1 MSRSSSRHSSPK
13 TRYSLHK
20 TRSLGNASQDI
31 KLGFARKTPRSYL
44 RDNRKKQHEMTQEFS
59 KVKALKMAEL
69 AAGLYEL
76 DEIYK
81 ELKLAQD
88 KKDLREIQ
96 EMWANNED
104 PDLDLLENNI
114 QFWSEKTGFTRTK
127 SGGRKH
133 GRRKSFVR
141 KSFVRK
147 SFGRKSFGR
156 KTRKH

>member
-1 MSRSSSRHSSPK
+1 MSRSSSRYSSPK
-13 TRYSLHK
+13 TKYSLHK

-31 KLGFARKTPRSYL
+31 KLGFARKTARSYL

-59 KVKALKMAEL
+59 KVKALKMAKVVEGLNEL
-69 AAGLYEL
+69 E
-76 DEIYK
+76 EIYK

-96 EMWANNED
+96 EMWANNEN

-114 QFWSEKTGFTRTK
+114 QFWSEKADYIRTK
-127 SGGRKH
+127 GGGRKRS
-133 GRRKSFVR
+133 G
-141 KSFVRK
+141 RK

-156 KTRKH
+156 KSFRRKTRKH